1 MEMSQ
6 PNNAMY
12 ESNEQGTENYSADY
26 EPQLGQAIGSAV
38 AYFFSMLAFIL
49 FVCPFAFWKGATLR
63 LYKACKSRSLH
74 NFVQSSRWPYLTF
87 LKKVF
92 FEFIIDGTMFI
103 SYFVGAL
110 IALYTFFTTISDYG
124 LAIAF
129 SSFLLTLIG
138 TYYFPMLI
146 ALIRDFFVLLLLP
159 FQKFLSWVSKPAQQ
173 IDVDFH
179 NH

>member
-1 MEMSQ
+1 MEMNQTDNAIYQSDFEESE
-6 PNNAMY
+6 NN
-12 ESNEQGTENYSADY
+12 QADY
-26 EPQLGQAIGSAV
+26 EPQLGQAVGSAI

-63 LYKACKSRSLH
+63 LYKACKSRSLN
-74 NFVQSSRWPYLTF
+74 NFIQGSRWPYLTF
-87 LKKVF
+87 IKKVF

-110 IALYTFFTTISDYG
+110 VALYAFFSTVSYG
-124 LAIAF
+124 FGEAF
-129 SSFLLTLIG
+129 VGFVSILIG
-138 TYYFPMLI
+138 TYYSPMIL
-146 ALIRDFFVLLLLP
+146 ALVRDIFVLLLLP